1 MSIINQFCSRLN
13 DLLDSSV
20 ISGDY
25 EIQGKKVS
33 HKLKQMCNNDATN
46 NLQLGEKMQPILKSW
61 DPISLGSKIIHST
74 YCLLVKQFD

>member
-13 DLLDSSV
+13 DLQDSSI

-46 NLQLGEKMQPILKSW
+46 NLQLGEKMQPI
-61 DPISLGSKIIHST
+61 
-74 YCLLVKQFD
+74 